1 MPRVPNWV
9 VAPAVAVVLGMTGLL
24 AAAPAVAR
32 DDDYPRILA
41 VNASRPPQVEVQA
54 VVPPLLAGQTLPIDA
69 FEVVENGRQ
78 RPVMSVTR
86 LPPTALRVLL
96 VLDTAVPPATLAAEQ
111 GAAREFVFEL
121 PPQVRVGVVATDP
134 EPNVVS
140 SPDTDRSATVRA
152 IIGLKPTAP
161 SSTNDM
167 ASTLELALSQLMPAQ
182 GTGVVVTVDSRP
194 VATALSAGLS
204 RAATTARAA
213 VYPIVLSEPPLG
225 YLGGLAVRSGGR
237 VIRVDD
243 PRRMLSAY
251 DIVVKELLGRYRIV
265 YATSATGSHT
275 ADLTVAALGIR
286 GTTAFV
292 VISGNAPSSSSSAAT
307 SADFK
312 GSTRRSTSSSVRLL
326 AGLLLAGLIARLGWR
341 VARRS

>member
-86 LPPTALRVLL
+86 LSPADLRVLL
-96 VLDTAVPPATLAAEQ
+96 VLDTAVAPATLAAEQ

-121 PPQVRVGVVATDP
+121 PPQVEVGIVATDP
-134 EPNVVS
+134 EPNVVA
-140 SPDTDRSATVRA
+140 SPDTDRGDTIRA
-152 IIGLKPTAP
+152 IVGLQPTAP
-161 SSTNDM
+161 SSAADVT
-167 ASTLELALSQLMPAQ
+167 STLELALSELMPPR

-194 VATALSAGLS
+194 VATAVSAALS
-204 RAATTARAA
+204 RAATKANAT
-213 VYPIVLSEPPLG
+213 VYPIVFNDPPLG

-237 VIRVDD
+237 VLQVDD
-243 PRRMLSAY
+243 PRRLLSAY
-251 DIVVKELLGRYRIV
+251 DIVVNELLGRYRIV
-265 YATSATGSHT
+265 FATSATGSHP
-275 ADLTVAALGIR
+275 ADLTVTARGVR

-292 VISGNAPSSSSSAAT
+292 VDPAVAPSAT
-307 SADFK
+307 RSTDFK

-326 AGLLLAGLIARLGWR
+326 AGLLLAGLLARLGWR